1 MKLPHRRQF
10 LHLAAGAAA
19 LPAVSDVARA
29 QSYPTRPVHWIVSF
43 AAGGANDIVA
53 RIVGQYLSDHL
64 GQQFIIENRSGA
76 GGNVGMQSVLSS
88 VPDGYTI
95 AFVGPNYAINPTLY
109 EKLPFNFIRD
119 SAPVAGLIRLANVMV
134 VHPAVPANNVAE
146 FIAYAKANP
155 GKINFASGG
164 VGTSPHQYQPRA
176 AASAALSMQSI
187 DVDLRPALP
196 SQSPQPTQP
205 SSAYT

>member
-1 MKLPHRRQF
+1 M
-10 LHLAAGAAA
+10 
-19 LPAVSDVARA
+19 
-29 QSYPTRPVHWIVSF
+29 
-43 AAGGANDIVA
+43 
-53 RIVGQYLSDHL
+53 
-64 GQQFIIENRSGA
+64 
-76 GGNVGMQSVLSS
+76 
-88 VPDGYTI
+88 
-95 AFVGPNYAINPTLY
+95 
-109 EKLPFNFIRD
+109 
-119 SAPVAGLIRLANVMV
+119 ANVME

-146 FIAYAKANP
+146 FIAHAKANP